1 MKMETLTEKQ
11 QYNMEIL
18 TKRTSDNPNGV
29 ITLEEILTQAS
40 TLNSSA
46 LELVVRSIYQDLEK
60 YYKENELTKG
70 KLNKIFS
77 KNIIDLMAINITFI
91 SSIEEDNKVSKG
103 VIYFDSTNDR
113 LRIKT
118 KKGWKTIKLED

>member
-1 MKMETLTEKQ
+1 
-11 QYNMEIL
+11 MEIL